1 MIEQLIL
8 INVLDRIA
16 DETKKQSQKDQDVRR
31 KAYKAGK
38 ADGLAV
44 AKGLLKIISRNGHA
58 VRGPAY

>member
-1 MIEQLIL
+1 MNEQLIL

-44 AKGLLKIISRNGHA
+44 AKDLLKIISRNGHA
-58 VRGPAY
+58 VRDHAY